1 MRWNVALIGAVV
13 LWLAAGV
20 PAWAAAEPVRVL
32 VDDLPL
38 TLTPPPAVQDG
49 ILYLPLRPL
58 AQHFQASL
66 AIDRQTIEVRRA
78 DGPVFTVRLGR
89 LEVWSEGVVVAVI
102 EAPVLVVN
110 GATMIP
116 RGAVDVLFDTLTVW
130 NYQDGVVTIVSPQQ
144 PVQITTTP
152 KPPSAVAREVARAA
166 GTRSFEPEFR
176 PEIERPVIAS
186 GYVTL
191 GLGLGGETTA
201 TGRLQFRTHE
211 GEDRLDGTV
220 AVFAGA
226 SSLTSAGTVTL
237 RRPESRLTIGGLSV
251 HDSPLT
257 IYEQGLLGFLYQ
269 TRRGTTDARIFGG
282 NIPGTSSH
290 VYGLHL
296 ALEPVGAWL
305 LQGTTLYD
313 PATGM
318 AVLKARAD
326 RRLRAGLS
334 GFAEAAW
341 GGSLGGSGT
350 AWRAGFESGSAV
362 FTTTVSYLSLAPGFA
377 TIGNAALFSG
387 RSGPMIQLSY
397 RPAQNL
403 AFSTSAAWLRGAP
416 GVPDR
421 TVTSLLANYR
431 PTPRVGLVGEVR
443 SVDDTTSGIH
453 TTSTSAQAALTFTSG
468 RWGLVLA
475 GSQLAN
481 ANISL
486 GTTGTT
492 STFSLRTGYTL
503 LNGLPIWGE
512 VARSYGDTT
521 SWAYGVGWTFR
532 AGSALDL
539 HLQLRHKIYTLPS
552 AYDESSLEVGV
563 LRPLASGAQLTLG
576 GGIRYVSTSAAS
588 SPYLALQYG
597 YPVYTYGSPQTGRL
611 AAVMFVDRNGNGLRD
626 ADEPGVG
633 GVVLRIN
640 DKTAAVSD
648 QEGGASVSGVLAGEA
663 SAALDE
669 ETIPAH
675 LVALQPAQTVRVA
688 ATQTA
693 QVTFAL
699 APAAAISGL
708 VFIDQNNNGL
718 RDPGER
724 GVAGA
729 VLRLLG
735 TDVFRTSDVDGSFEF
750 AHLAPGEYTLV
761 VDQRALLNGYKVRG
775 DGTYV
780 ISVQA
785 GGAMAIEIPLLEGKT
800 IIRTFP

>member
-13 LWLAAGV
+13 LWLAAGL
-20 PAWAAAEPVRVL
+20 PAWAAEPARVL

-38 TLTPPPAVQDG
+38 TLTPPPAVRDG

-66 AIDRQTIEVRRA
+66 VVDRQTIEVRRA
-78 DGPVFTVRLGR
+78 DGAVYTVRLGR
-89 LEVWSEGVVVAVI
+89 LEVWSGSVVVAVT
-102 EAPVLVVN
+102 EAPVLVLN

-116 RGAVDVLFDTLTVW
+116 RGAVDVLFDTLTIW
-130 NYQDGVVTIVSPQQ
+130 NFQDGVVTIVSPQQ
-144 PVQITTTP
+144 PVQVTTTP
-152 KPPSAVAREVARAA
+152 KPPSAVAREVVRAA

-220 AVFAGA
+220 AVFAGG

-237 RRPESRLTIGGLSV
+237 RRPESKLTIGGLSV

-269 TRRGTTDARIFGG
+269 TRWGTTDARMFGG

-290 VYGLHL
+290 LYGLHL

-326 RRLRAGLS
+326 RMLRAGLS

-341 GGSLGGSGT
+341 GGSLAGSGT
-350 AWRAGFESGSAV
+350 AWRAGFESGSPV

-397 RPAQNL
+397 RPAPNL

-443 SVDDTTSGIH
+443 NVDDTSSGIR

-481 ANISL
+481 ANSG

-492 STFSLRTGYTL
+492 STFSLRAGYTL

-521 SWAYGVGWTFR
+521 SWGYGVGWTFR
-532 AGSALDL
+532 AGSTLDL

-563 LRPLASGAQLTLG
+563 SRPLASGAHLTLG

-597 YPVYTYGSPQTGRL
+597 YPVYTYGPPQTGRL
-611 AAVMFVDRNGNGLRD
+611 SAVMFIDWNGNGLRD

-648 QEGGASVSGVLAGEA
+648 HEGSASVSGVLAGEV

-669 ETIPAH
+669 DTVPAN
-675 LVALQPAQTVRVA
+675 LVALQPNQTMRVA

-693 QVTFAL
+693 QASFAL
-699 APAAAISGL
+699 APAAAISGV

-718 RDPGER
+718 RDRGER

-761 VDQRALLNGYKVRG
+761 VDQHAILDGYKVRG
-775 DGTYV
+775 DGVYV
-780 ISVQA
+780 ITVRA
-785 GGAMAIEIPLLEGKT
+785 GGVMAIEIPLLEGKT